1 MRALLKRCRLAWL
14 AVVLGCGPAWANGD
28 DEPASRVVVLAN
40 TAAEGSSAL
49 AQHYAHAR
57 GIPGENI
64 VGLPMP
70 VAESITWQQFLREV
84 YEPLQRAL
92 VERGW
97 IDAEIGERRDQ
108 TGRPR
113 LAIQGHRVAYLVV
126 CRGVPLKIAHDP
138 ALFRPLAP
146 MTDRAEFRTTAAAV
160 DSELSLIAA
169 GNYPIAGFVMNP
181 FFQRERTP
189 VVERYHV
196 IKVSRLDGAS
206 DEDARG
212 LVDAALKVE
221 AEGLIGRAY
230 VDLGGPHKTG
240 DAWLASTVRLLE
252 EAGFAP
258 QVDRAPKT
266 FPTTARF
273 DRPALYF
280 GWYDAQLSGPMTRR
294 GFRFA
299 PGAVALHIHSF
310 SARTL
315 SSSTGGWTA
324 PLVARGAAATV
335 GNVNE
340 PYLDFT
346 HHPHLLLKA
355 LLRGD
360 RWGDAVYYSLRG
372 VSWQAIAIGDPLYRP
387 FKVDFARQWER
398 RSQLDTEARAYVTLR
413 ELERLL
419 AAGQPE
425 KALAVGTD
433 PGDGTPAHPAVQLAR
448 LRAAAAAG
456 NLEQARV
463 AGEAVLNASASDS
476 ERPLAL
482 EAAEALGGLGQA
494 ATALE
499 WIGRQLE
506 DASLRRSWRL
516 LLLER
521 GAVLAQN
528 AGEGAVAE
536 AWAAERER
544 LRAPAQKKE
553 P

>member
-1 MRALLKRCRLAWL
+1 MSAGVLAIATL
-14 AVVLGCGPAWANGD
+14 CATARGSGAGTA
-28 DEPASRVVVLAN
+28 DEELASRVVVVAN
-40 TAAEGSSAL
+40 AAAEGSSGVAE
-49 AQHYAHAR
+49 HYARAR
-57 GIPGENI
+57 GIPAENI
-64 VGLPMP
+64 LALPMP
-70 VAESITWQQFLREV
+70 VGESITWRQFLQEV

-92 VERGW
+92 VGRGW

-113 LAIQGHRVAYLVV
+113 LAIQGHRIAYLVV

-138 ALFRPLAP
+138 ELFRPLPP
-146 MTDRAEFRTTAAAV
+146 MTDRPEFRTTAAAV
-160 DSELSLIAA
+160 DSELSLLAA

-196 IKVSRLDGAS
+196 IKVSRLEGAS
-206 DEDARG
+206 DADARG
-212 LVDAALKVE
+212 LVDAALKAE

-252 EAGFAP
+252 GAGFAP
-258 QVDRAPKT
+258 QVDRGPKT

-280 GWYDAQLSGPMTRR
+280 GWYDAQLSGPMTVR

-310 SARTL
+310 SARSLAT
-315 SSSTGGWTA
+315 STGGWTA

-335 GNVNE
+335 GNVHE

-346 HHPHLLLKA
+346 HHPHLLLQS

-360 RWGDAVYYSLRG
+360 RWGDAVFYSLRG

-387 FKVDFARQWER
+387 FKVGFARQWER
-398 RSQLDTEARAYVTLR
+398 RSTLDTEARAYVVVR
-413 ELERLL
+413 EVERLL
-419 AAGQPE
+419 AAGEPA
-425 KALAVGTD
+425 KALAAASEAG
-433 PGDGTPAHPAVQLAR
+433 GAALAHPAVQLAV
-448 LRAAAAAG
+448 LRAAEAAG
-456 NLEQARV
+456 DRERARG
-463 AGEAVLNASASDS
+463 AGEAVLNQPVSDAG
-476 ERPLAL
+476 RALAL
-482 EAAEALGGLGQA
+482 EAAEALGRLGDPA
-494 ATALE
+494 PALG
-499 WIGRQLE
+499 WIRRQLE
-506 DASLRRSWRL
+506 EPSLRRSWKL

-521 GAVLAQN
+521 GATLARS
-528 AGEGAVAE
+528 AGDVAVAD
-536 AWAAERER
+536 AWTAEREH
-544 LRAPAQKKE
+544 LLAPPKKKE